1 MKKGPKSARI
11 FFNDS
16 FRFLAGTCVFQPP
29 LCIRKPLCAAVFRLL
44 AGYCT
49 QNSRPFHIFSFFT
62 KTHSRATGNGVL
74 YISIFADEPDLE
86 WPMID
91 VSHCKVHPH
100 AAEAKSGNQDMSRT
114 KGDSIPRFTLSWMQ
128 MVCRSEY
135 MLQRVSELIAK
146 KLFT

>member
-1 MKKGPKSARI
+1 MTAVIRYGICWRLI
-11 FFNDS
+11 VQDS
-16 FRFLAGTCVFQPP
+16 EGNGGGTAQDNRRSINGVFWI
-29 LCIRKPLCAAVFRLL
+29 LHTGAHGGGCR
-44 AGYCT
+44 
-49 QNSRPFHIFSFFT
+49 
-62 KTHSRATGNGVL
+62 RATGNGVL
-74 YISIFADEPDLE
+74 YISIFADAPDLE

-135 MLQRVSELIAK
+135 ML
-146 KLFT
+146 

>member
-1 MKKGPKSARI
+1 MS
-11 FFNDS
+11 NEQQSHDS
-16 FRFLAGTCVFQPP
+16 RDQVWNLPEPHRSGQRGQWGGTAQDNRRSINGVFWI
-29 LCIRKPLCAAVFRLL
+29 LHTGAHGGGCR
-44 AGYCT
+44 
-49 QNSRPFHIFSFFT
+49 
-62 KTHSRATGNGVL
+62 RATGNGVL

>member
-1 MKKGPKSARI
+1 MNNNTMTAVIRYGICRSLI
-11 FFNDS
+11 VQDS
-16 FRFLAGTCVFQPP
+16 EGNG
-29 LCIRKPLCAAVFRLL
+29 AAQHKITGGLSMAYFGFYAQEHR
-44 AGYCT
+44 GGIY
-49 QNSRPFHIFSFFT
+49 R
-62 KTHSRATGNGVL
+62 RATGNGVL

-135 MLQRVSELIAK
+135 MLQRVFELIAK

>member
-1 MKKGPKSARI
+1 MTAVIRYGICWRLI
-11 FFNDS
+11 VQDS
-16 FRFLAGTCVFQPP
+16 EGNGGGTAQDNRRSINGVFWI
-29 LCIRKPLCAAVFRLL
+29 LHTGAHGGGCR
-44 AGYCT
+44 
-49 QNSRPFHIFSFFT
+49 
-62 KTHSRATGNGVL
+62 RATGNGVL

-100 AAEAKSGNQDMSRT
+100 AAEAKSGNQDMSCT

-135 MLQRVSELIAK
+135 MLQRISELIAK

>member
-1 MKKGPKSARI
+1 MGVAQHKITGGLSMAY
-11 FFNDS
+11 FGFYTQEHM
-16 FRFLAGTCVFQPP
+16 AGGC
-29 LCIRKPLCAAVFRLL
+29 R
-44 AGYCT
+44 
-49 QNSRPFHIFSFFT
+49 
-62 KTHSRATGNGVL
+62 RATGNGVL